1 MMDQL
6 LDFISSYAGALGSL
20 VSALAGGGVVSAYA
34 TWKKQKRKADSQ
46 DHAQA
51 MALAGRLEER
61 LTSVEGRLDA
71 AEEELRKTQKRL
83 TQSQIRRE
91 ELSAAIDA
99 LVQRIDRLISRLASH
114 EQITEREREELT
126 RVPYVGND
134 TYTPPGSDSAPK

>member
-1 MMDQL
+1 MDVL
-6 LDFISSYAGALGSL
+6 SLISDWSGLVGSIISAVVGGGL
-20 VSALAGGGVVSAYA
+20 VSAYNAYR
-34 TWKKQKRKADSQ
+34 KGNRKAEEAQ
-46 DHAQA
+46 HTQA
-51 MALAGRLEER
+51 MELSERLEDR
-61 LTSVEGRLDA
+61 LSSVEGRLDA

-126 RVPYVGND
+126 RVPYVDSD

>member
-1 MMDQL
+1 MDILNL
-6 LDFISSYAGALGSL
+6 LSEWSGLIGTVFSAVAGGGL
-20 VSALAGGGVVSAYA
+20 VSAYNAYR
-34 TWKKQKRKADSQ
+34 KGNRKAEQ
-46 DHAQA
+46 AEHAQA
-51 MALAGRLEER
+51 MEWSERLETR
-61 LTSVEGRLDA
+61 LSSLEGRLDS
-71 AEEELRKTQKRL
+71 AEKELRTTKKRL

-126 RVPYVGND
+126 RVPYVDND